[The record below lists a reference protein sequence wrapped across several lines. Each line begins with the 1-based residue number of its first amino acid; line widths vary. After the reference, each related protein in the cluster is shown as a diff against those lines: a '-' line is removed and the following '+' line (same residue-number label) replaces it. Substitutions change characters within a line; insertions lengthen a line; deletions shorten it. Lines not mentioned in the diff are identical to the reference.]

1 MPPVLTWLFRGEEQ
15 MKVFAVSV
23 VALWCTFV
31 ASGRNAQRATEPDPL
46 VGTEAILS
54 EPQQHRH
61 PTTIPL
67 TLPELESAALAKNP
81 EILAAMR
88 RIAVVE
94 ARRGSAGSLDD
105 PSFMYRGWG
114 TPLSRPWD
122 LNQSQHMFMYSQ
134 SLPGGGKRQ
143 LRTQVADADV
153 DIATAEVEARKR
165 DVLTQVRRAFYEL
178 LQNQSGLRFHDEQA
192 ALARQGLES
201 ARIKYVVGKVPQSD
215 MLKAQI
221 ALTRLVEH
229 LVMLQQD
236 GDLARAR
243 LNTLLGRDPGSP
255 LDVVGD
261 YSPPSQIPGFLD
273 LEKMALDNR
282 PELAAI
288 SAMIR
293 QSETRTQLAEKS
305 LTPDY
310 TLSGGY
316 MLMPDDSRY
325 RNTYAAEL
333 SVTLPWLNRGRH
345 NAEIAEA
352 SAVVAA
358 EKAEYESRRAA
369 VFAEIQE
376 SLVRVRVAQRL
387 VGLYRDTLRPQAQ
400 AVLKATIAAYQA
412 DRTDYLNLLDSQ
424 NTTLD
429 LELDYIRAVS
439 DLETRMADLER
450 AVGAPLPRTW
460 KPSSSDS
467 REYQTVDAPMR
478 LEVKQ

>member
-1 MPPVLTWLFRGEEQ
+1 
-15 MKVFAVSV
+15 MKALAISV
-23 VALWCTFV
+23 IAIWCTLV
-31 ASGRNAQRATEPDPL
+31 ASGQNAERVTELDTL
-46 VGTEAILS
+46 AGTEAMLS
-54 EPQQHRH
+54 EPLEHRH

-94 ARRGSAGSLDD
+94 ARRGSAGSLED

-143 LRTQVADADV
+143 LQTQVADADV
-153 DIATAEVEARKR
+153 DIAKAEVEARRR
-165 DVLTQVRRAFYEL
+165 DVLAQVRRAFYEL

-261 YSPPSQIPGFLD
+261 YSPPSPLPGLLD
-273 LEKMALDNR
+273 LEKLALDNR

-288 SAMIR
+288 SATIR
-293 QSETRTQLAEKS
+293 QSETRSKLAEKS

-325 RNTYAAEL
+325 RNTFAAEIT
-333 SVTLPWLNRGRH
+333 VTLPWLNRGRH

-358 EKAEYESRRAA
+358 EKADYESRRAA
-369 VFAEIQE
+369 VFAEIEE
-376 SLVRVRVAQRL
+376 SLVRTRVAQRL

-400 AVLKATIAAYQA
+400 AVLKATTAAYQT

-429 LELDYIRAVS
+429 VELDYIRAVS
-439 DLETRMADLER
+439 DLEARMADLER
-450 AVGAPLPRTW
+450 AVGTPLPRILKTDFPDLTEH
-460 KPSSSDS
+460 KSA
-467 REYQTVDAPMR
+467 EVTVSP
-478 LEVKQ
+478 EVKQ